1 MSVQKQVDEFVAGL
15 PEPKRN
21 EMQQLQ
27 RAVLEIA
34 PGSEVWFFDG
44 KNDEGKTVTNPSV
57 GYGQRTL
64 AYADGSTKDFY
75 RVGISPNSTG
85 ISVFI
90 IGLSDKTYLARTYGK
105 SIGKAKVTGY
115 CIKFNSLKDV
125 DSDVLRDALRHGM
138 ETAS

>member
-1 MSVQKQVDEFVAGL
+1 
-15 PEPKRN
+15 
-21 EMQQLQ
+21 MQQLQ
-27 RAVLEIA
+27 RTVLEIA

-57 GYGQRTL
+57 GYGHRTL
-64 AYADGSTKDFY
+64 TYADGSTKDFY

-90 IGLSDKTYLARTYGK
+90 MGLSDKTYLARTYGK